1 MKPYIRSN
9 IESSG
14 VITIK
19 KLIEILLIFIK
30 IGTFTIG
37 GGYAMIP
44 LIEKEVVDKKKW
56 IDRDDFVDMLALAQ
70 SSPGP
75 IAVNVSVF
83 VGYKVAGIPGS
94 IFAVLGAILTAF
106 LILLVVAMYFIGI
119 KDNAV
124 VERIFKGIRPAVVA
138 LIAAPVI
145 RMSKNAK
152 INRKTIFILI
162 ATVIFVGFLK
172 ISPIYAIIIS
182 ALGGILYGIIKKRG
196 MVK

>member
-1 MKPYIRSN
+1 MK
-9 IESSG
+9 
-14 VITIK
+14 
-19 KLIEILLIFIK
+19 LLIDIFIVFFK

-56 IDRDDFVDMLALAQ
+56 ILKEEFVDMLALAQ

-75 IAVNVSVF
+75 IAVNISIF
-83 VGYKVAGIPGS
+83 VGYRVAGFLGC

-106 LILLVVAMYFIGI
+106 LVLLVVAIYFVGV
-119 KDNAV
+119 KDNSV

-145 RMSKNAK
+145 RMGKNAK
-152 INRKTIFILI
+152 INRKTIFIPI
-162 ATVIFVGFLK
+162 ATVIFVAFLK
-172 ISPIYAIIIS
+172 INPIYIILAS
-182 ALGGILYGIIKKRG
+182 ALGGIIYGIAMKRRTA
-196 MVK
+196 K

>member
-1 MKPYIRSN
+1 M
-9 IESSG
+9 
-14 VITIK
+14 K
-19 KLIEILLIFIK
+19 KLMEILLIFIK

-56 IDRDDFVDMLALAQ
+56 IDKDDFVDMLALAQ

-106 LILLVVAMYFIGI
+106 LILLIVAMYFIGI
-119 KDNAV
+119 KDNPI

-145 RMSKNAK
+145 RMGKNAK
-152 INRKTIFILI
+152 INRKTIFIPI
-162 ATVIFVGFLK
+162 ATVILVGFLK
-172 ISPIYAIIIS
+172 VNPIYVIIVS
-182 ALGGILYGIIKKRG
+182 ALCGILYGIIKKRRI
-196 MVK
+196 VK

>member
-1 MKPYIRSN
+1 MK
-9 IESSG
+9 
-14 VITIK
+14 V
-19 KLIEILLIFIK
+19 KLLLDIFVVFFK

-44 LIEKEVVDKKKW
+44 LIEKEVVDKKQWVPK
-56 IDRDDFVDMLALAQ
+56 DEFVDMLALAQ

-75 IAVNVSVF
+75 IAVNISIF
-83 VGYKVAGIPGS
+83 VGYRVAGFLGC

-106 LILLVVAMYFIGI
+106 LILLAVAIYFVGV

-145 RMSKNAK
+145 RMGKNAK
-152 INRKTIFILI
+152 INRKTIFIPI
-162 ATVIFVGFLK
+162 VTVIFVAFLK
-172 ISPIYAIIIS
+172 INPIYIIIAS
-182 ALGGILYGIIKKRG
+182 VISGIIYGIALKRR
-196 MVK
+196 VSK

>member
-1 MKPYIRSN
+1 M
-9 IESSG
+9 
-14 VITIK
+14 ITIK
-19 KLIEILLIFIK
+19 KLIEIFLIFIK

-44 LIEKEVVDKKKW
+44 LIEKEVVDRKKW
-56 IDRDDFVDMLALAQ
+56 ISRDDFIDMLALAQ

-152 INRKTIFILI
+152 INRKTILILI
-162 ATVIFVGFLK
+162 ATVVFVGFLNVN
-172 ISPIYAIIIS
+172 PIYAIIIS
-182 ALGGILYGIIKKRG
+182 ALGGILYGIIKKRR

>member
-1 MKPYIRSN
+1 MK
-9 IESSG
+9 
-14 VITIK
+14 
-19 KLIEILLIFIK
+19 LLIDIFIVFFK

-56 IDRDDFVDMLALAQ
+56 ILKEEFVDMLALAQ

-75 IAVNVSVF
+75 IAVNISIF
-83 VGYKVAGIPGS
+83 VGYRVAGFLGC

-106 LILLVVAMYFIGI
+106 LILLAVAIYFVGV

-145 RMSKNAK
+145 RMGKNAK
-152 INRKTIFILI
+152 INRKTIFIPI
-162 ATVIFVGFLK
+162 ATVIFVAFLK
-172 ISPIYAIIIS
+172 INPIYIILAS
-182 ALGGILYGIIKKRG
+182 ALGGIIYGIAMKRRTA
-196 MVK
+196 K